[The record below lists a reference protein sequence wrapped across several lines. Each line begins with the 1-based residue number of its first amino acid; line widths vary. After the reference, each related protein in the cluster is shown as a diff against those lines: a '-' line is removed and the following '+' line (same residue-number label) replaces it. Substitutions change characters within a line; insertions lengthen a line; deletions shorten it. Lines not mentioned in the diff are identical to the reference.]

1 MSKPTTLSER
11 KFIEKKAEEGWKSQQ
26 IADEMNLSLGV
37 VRKWRQRL
45 KKGVELNQKWEG
57 HSLVHSLHILNL

>member
-11 KFIEKKAEEGWKSQQ
+11 KFIETKAEEGWTSRQ
-26 IADEMNLSLGV
+26 IANELKLSIKT

-45 KKGVELNQKWEG
+45 KKGAVSAPKWDAQ
-57 HSLVHSLHILNL
+57 L